1 MNILHANHLNVCTIG
16 VDTFSAAITQAGG
29 KAVSVA
35 WTPPAGGDIEAAEAL
50 EYLYANPLVE
60 EANQKALEAFLA
72 AEPAL
77 VGVSRA
83 GDVIPGMTGKILLHA
98 GPPVPWEN
106 MCGPMQGGIIGAI
119 VFEGWAKNINE
130 AEALARSGQI
140 AFEPC
145 HHHSTVGPM
154 AGIVSPSMPV
164 WISEDTSTGKQAF
177 STFNEGLGKVLR
189 FGANSHEVLER
200 LAWIRDEL
208 APACSKALKIT
219 GPINLKPIIAQ
230 ALHMG
235 DEVHNR
241 NSAATSLIF
250 KKLIS
255 AIIKSG
261 LSKEKISSV
270 ADFIVENDHFFLN
283 ISMTACKIMC
293 DSAAYIP
300 NSTFV
305 TAMCRNGVEF
315 GIRVS
320 GLKETWFTAPA
331 PVVNG
336 LFFPGYSIADAAP
349 DLGDSAI
356 TETAGVGGFAMAAAP
371 AIVKFVD
378 GTAQDALANTIEMLN
393 ITIGRNTAFTLPALN
408 FAGTPAGIDLR
419 LILDTNILP
428 VINTGIA
435 HKQAGVGQI
444 GAGVTRAP
452 MECFTQAAIAL
463 AQVMRQNA
471 EKGVN
476 NA

>member
-1 MNILHANHLNVCTIG
+1 MNILHTNTLNVCTIG
-16 VDTFSAAITQAGG
+16 VDTFSAAIVKSGG

-35 WTPPAGGDIEAAEAL
+35 WVPPAGGDLEAAEAL

-98 GPPVPWEN
+98 GPPVSWEN

-119 VFEGWAKNINE
+119 VFEGWATNIKD
-130 AEALARSGQI
+130 AEALASSGQV

-164 WISEDTSTGKQAF
+164 WISQDMSTGKQAF

-189 FGANSHEVLER
+189 FGANSPEVLER

-208 APACSKALKIT
+208 APACAKALTIT
-219 GPINLKPIIAQ
+219 GPINLKPLIAQ

-241 NSAATSLIF
+241 NSAATGLIF

-255 AIIKSG
+255 SIIRSG
-261 LSKEKISSV
+261 LNMEKTSSV
-270 ADFIVENDHFFLN
+270 ADFIVDNDHFFLN

-293 DSAAYIP
+293 DAAACIP

-320 GLKETWFTAPA
+320 GLKDIWFTSQA

-336 LFFPGYSIADAAP
+336 LFFPGYGIADAAP

-378 GTAQDALANTIEMLN
+378 GTAQDAIANTMEMVN

-452 MECFTQAAIAL
+452 MECFTKAAVAL
-463 AQVMRQNA
+463 AKVMRQNA
-471 EKGVN
+471 AKGADNV
-476 NA
+476 